1 MKPTRTENMGRRVP
15 LTGMET
21 SIMATDA
28 VEFDVSVPSSS
39 LRDGAI
45 TSVAPPAC
53 TSFTEDHASC
63 AVVGDPPTY
72 LIWRIRKIRPH
83 VVELL
88 QFSTA
93 NEFRRIGLRI
103 AFPETLHPAVFVC
116 TNEISSST
124 GHPFLMYAVTSSGIA
139 YCLKLR
145 NVSSYISCSVIPLD
159 EVVEFNLH
167 THQDSK
173 PVTSVSAISGCLVI
187 GRNDGSVSCFKLGS
201 LDQHSPGFQHE
212 LRDDS
217 GFNRLLGFIS
227 RVKLAGAVHDMV
239 ISEVCG
245 RQFLFV
251 LHSDG
256 VLRVWDLSCHSRVL
270 NHSMNIAT
278 MAEAKFVRLWV
289 GQGSIDTNTIPLA
302 ILYKHLDH
310 SLEMINIY
318 RLHFSWG
325 DRVSLLLE
333 PSTHNIPFN
342 QGGCLDV
349 KLASDKIWILK
360 DNTLIFLDL
369 FPSDGHVGEAQ
380 CYALQEEF
388 IADQL
393 FQSADYS
400 SDAILWVTH
409 SIFSSTKDEVVP
421 FISSIFVRRLLQ
433 PGVYNEMA
441 LRATL
446 LEYSRHWTDSNFQ
459 SMTSDELKQEILSL
473 IEDEGATA
481 TPVSIYLWWKN
492 FCTHYIHHWCTNN
505 APSFLL
511 IDNTSTAVGLVRRN
525 SVSLFRCLDN
535 VEQLLDGFSGELDE
549 LGGPEV
555 DWIDNDS
562 DSELLLEVLRCV
574 ISISNR
580 LGKTT
585 LAIFYESLMSTPI
598 IPFGEIVGR
607 ILKILE
613 NGYGSSVGTI
623 KRSDL
628 HAGYGWERE
637 LTDKKNLRKFSIEM
651 MLSLHTLCNKGAS
664 WGRVLDVVESFLKY
678 FVPRKM
684 SHKVQ
689 PQRSSDVNTSI
700 LVHAT
705 SQISKVMLE
714 SALDVLLFLNYM
726 VSVSGQVGLLHDD
739 TSRIKLDLIPMI
751 EEIICEWHIIH
762 FLAITPSESA
772 AVEDFSSQLSLLQI
786 DKNGSKEIWK
796 GKLGKC
802 DFTLASLL
810 MLKMN
815 PSTEG
820 PIYLSSKCL
829 LSPQDI
835 VLATHNFT
843 SWVIWGNGR
852 EPSAFLNTSTEL
864 ALVLLRHG
872 QYDAVEYLL
881 SVVKAQS
888 QNEKT
893 SQCMQDVDGGWCIMH
908 HLLGCCQLAQAHY
921 KLHGMMK
928 ERKVHEAIC
937 SFFRA
942 SSGNRSSQALQS
954 LPPEVGLSSFELTGC
969 LSSITWRFHYY
980 QWAMQLFEQYNISKG
995 AFEFALAALELVE
1008 EAVSPNDNCGRLPS
1022 NESAISIQGRLWANI
1037 FKFSLDLH
1045 QFYDAYCAIISNPDE
1060 ESQYI
1065 CLRRFIIVL
1074 YECDA
1079 IKILCCGELPFI
1091 GLAEKVEQELVWKA
1105 ERSDLLSKPSLYKLL
1120 YAFEICRHNWQK
1132 AASYM
1137 YLYSARLRMEGT
1149 LGDNQ
1154 LSSSLLLER
1163 LNGLSAAIN
1172 ALHLVHPNFAW
1183 IEPPVERDAIQS
1195 KHYPSKKAKRTVDE
1209 QFARDDTKPQKR
1221 NSYIDMKQLENEF
1234 VLTSSEYLLSLAN
1247 IKWPFTDCRLS
1258 GIHEA
1263 PSELVDL
1270 LVQNNFY
1277 DMAFIVV
1284 IKLWRDSALKRELE
1298 RVFSAMALKCC
1309 PSRLSSSGVRNDP
1322 RISSLLLVSPNEQ
1335 NDVHGSLD
1343 VLPSSQHLSG
1353 NGHWETLELYLEKYK
1368 GFNARLPII
1377 VAETLLRTESQ
1388 MELPL
1393 WLVLM
1398 FKDGR
1403 RAKTWGM
1410 TCEEAN
1416 PASLFRLYVDY
1427 GRYTEATHLLLECM
1441 ESFASMPPTD
1451 IINRKR
1457 PSSVCFPYNAVQNLW
1472 CKIDEL
1478 IRSGHMVD
1486 ACEKLRNL
1494 LHGALMN
1501 HLKLLKVDA
1510 DDVISTIA

>member
-1 MKPTRTENMGRRVP
+1 MNPTRRENMGRRVP
-15 LTGMET
+15 LAGMET
-21 SIMATDA
+21 SIMATHA
-28 VEFDVSVPSSS
+28 VEFIDVSVPSPSF
-39 LRDGAI
+39 RDGAVASQAT
-45 TSVAPPAC
+45 TSL
-53 TSFTEDHASC
+53 TEDHASC
-63 AVVGDPPTY
+63 VVVGDPPTH
-72 LIWRIRKIRPH
+72 LIWRIRKILPRAL
-83 VVELL
+83 EFFE
-88 QFSTA
+88 FSTA
-93 NEFRRIGLRI
+93 NEFRRVGLRI
-103 AFPETLHPAVFVC
+103 SFPDTLHPAVFVC
-116 TNEISSST
+116 KNEISPSSL
-124 GHPFLMYAVTSSGIA
+124 HPLLVYAVTLSGVA

-145 NVSSYISCSVIPLD
+145 NISSYISCSDIPLD
-159 EVVEFNLH
+159 EVVELDLQTDPNC
-167 THQDSK
+167 K
-173 PVTSVSAISGCLVI
+173 PVTSVSAIAGCLVI
-187 GRNDGSVSCFKLGS
+187 GRNDGSVSCFKLGL
-201 LDQHSPGFQHE
+201 LDQHTPGFEHE

-217 GFNRLLGFIS
+217 GINRLLGFIS
-227 RVKLAGAVHDMV
+227 RVKLVGAVLDMV
-239 ISEVCG
+239 ISQVYG

-251 LHSDG
+251 LHFNG

-278 MAEAKFVRLWV
+278 MAGAKFARLWV
-289 GQGSIDTNTIPLA
+289 GQASIDMSTIPLA
-302 ILYKHLDH
+302 ILYKHPDL
-310 SLEMINIY
+310 SLETIY
-318 RLHFSWG
+318 IYSLRFSWG
-325 DRVSLLLE
+325 DKVSLMLE
-333 PSTHNIPFN
+333 PSTHNIPLD

-349 KLASDKIWILK
+349 KLASDKIWVLK
-360 DNTLIFLDL
+360 DNALIFLDL
-369 FPSDGHVGEAQ
+369 LPSDDRVGEAQ

-393 FQSADYS
+393 FQSVDYS

-421 FISSIFVRRLLQ
+421 FISTIFIRRLLQ

-446 LEYSRHWTDSNFQ
+446 LEYSRHWTDSNFR
-459 SMTSDELKQEILSL
+459 SMTSDELKQEIISL
-473 IEDEGATA
+473 IEEEGATA

-492 FCTHYIHHWCTNN
+492 FCTHYIHHWCTEN

-511 IDNTSTAVGLVRRN
+511 VDNSSAAVGLVRRN

-549 LGGPEV
+549 LGGPDI

-574 ISISNR
+574 ISISRR
-580 LGKTT
+580 LGKTA
-585 LAIFYESLMSTPI
+585 LAIFYESLMSKPI
-598 IPFGEIVGR
+598 IPFGEVVCR

-613 NGYGSSVGTI
+613 NGYSSSVVMI

-628 HAGYGWERE
+628 EVGCSSERE

-651 MLSLHTLCNKGAS
+651 MLSLHALCKKGAT
-664 WGRVLDVVESFLKY
+664 WGRVLDVIESFLKY

-684 SHKVQ
+684 AHKVEAQ
-689 PQRSSDVNTSI
+689 TSSDANTSI
-700 LVHAT
+700 LVQAT
-705 SQISKVMLE
+705 TQIAKVMLE

-726 VSVSGQVGLLHDD
+726 VSISGQIDLLHDD
-739 TSRIKLDLIPMI
+739 TSRIKLELIPMI

-772 AVEDFSSQLSLLQI
+772 AIEDFSSQLSLLQI
-786 DKNGSKEIWK
+786 DTNGGKEIWK

-810 MLKMN
+810 LLKFH
-815 PSTEG
+815 SSAQG

-829 LSPQDI
+829 LNPQEI
-835 VLATHNFT
+835 VIATQNFT
-843 SWVIWGNGR
+843 SWIIWGNSR

-864 ALVLLRHG
+864 ALILLRHG

-893 SQCMQDVDGGWCIMH
+893 SQCMQDADGGWCVMH

-921 KLHGMMK
+921 KLHGVLK

-954 LPPEVGLSSFELTGC
+954 LPHEVGFSSFETTGC

-995 AFEFALAALELVE
+995 AFEFVLAALELVE
-1008 EAVSPNDNCGRLPS
+1008 EAVTPKDNNCGRLPF
-1022 NESAISIQGRLWANI
+1022 NESAISIQGRLWANV
-1037 FKFSLDLH
+1037 FKFALDLH
-1045 QFYDAYCAIISNPDE
+1045 QFYDAYCAIISNPEE
-1060 ESQYI
+1060 ESKYL
-1065 CLRRFIIVL
+1065 CLRRFIIVI
-1074 YECDA
+1074 YECHD

-1120 YAFEICRHNWQK
+1120 YAFEIHRHNWQK
-1132 AASYM
+1132 AASYI
-1137 YLYSARLRMEGT
+1137 YLYSVRLRMELA

-1154 LSSSLLLER
+1154 FSSSLLLER

-1172 ALHLVHPNFAW
+1172 ALHLVHPDFAW
-1183 IEPPVERDAIQS
+1183 IESPVERDDIQS

-1209 QFARDDTKPQKR
+1209 QCTVANDDIRPQKQ
-1221 NSYIDMKQLENEF
+1221 NSFIDMKQLENEF
-1234 VLTSSEYLLSLAN
+1234 VLTSSEYLLSVAN
-1247 IKWPFTDCRLS
+1247 IKWPFT

-1277 DMAFIVV
+1277 DMAFTIV
-1284 IKLWRDSALKRELE
+1284 LRFWRDSELKRELE
-1298 RVFSAMALKCC
+1298 RVFSAMSLKCC
-1309 PSRLSSSGVRNDP
+1309 PSRLSSSGLRNDP
-1322 RISSLLLVSPNEQ
+1322 RTNSLLLISPNGGD
-1335 NDVHGSLD
+1335 DVHGSLD
-1343 VLPSSQHLSG
+1343 VIPVRQHLNG
-1353 NGHWETLELYLEKYK
+1353 YGHWETLELYLEKYK
-1368 GFNARLPII
+1368 SFNPRLPFI
-1377 VAETLLRTESQ
+1377 VAETLLRTDSK

-1398 FKDGR
+1398 FKDRR
-1403 RAKTWGM
+1403 RAKSWGM
-1410 TCEEAN
+1410 TGEESN

-1441 ESFASMPPTD
+1441 ESFASLPPAD

-1457 PSSVCFPYNAVQNLW
+1457 PFSVCFPYTAIQYLW
-1472 CKIDEL
+1472 CRIDEL
-1478 IRSGHMVD
+1478 VRSGHMVD
-1486 ACEKLRNL
+1486 ICEKLRNL
-1494 LHGALMN
+1494 LRGALLN
-1501 HLKLLKVDA
+1501 HLKLLKVES
-1510 DDVISTIA
+1510 DDVLSAIV